1 MIEVRGLSDDV
12 YELML
17 TNSQN
22 RIVQSIR
29 TAAANGNTSCVVNS
43 KGLTSTFLSQL
54 ETEGFDHIEL
64 EENKTKIF
72 WEW

>member
-17 TNSQN
+17 ANAQN
-22 RIVQSIR
+22 RIIQSIR

-54 ETEGFDHIEL
+54 ETEGFDHVEL
-64 EENKTKIF
+64 EENKT
-72 WEW
+72 

>member
-17 TNSQN
+17 ANAQN

-43 KGLTSTFLSQL
+43 KVLHQRFIS
-54 ETEGFDHIEL
+54 IR
-64 EENKTKIF
+64 NRRI
-72 WEW
+72 

>member
-1 MIEVRGLSDDV
+1 MIEVRGLGNDI

-17 TNSQN
+17 ANAQN
-22 RIVQSIR
+22 NIVQSVR
-29 TAAANGNTSCVVNS
+29 TSASYGNTSCVVNS

-54 ETEGFDHIEL
+54 ETEGFDHVEL

>member
-17 TNSQN
+17 ANAQN

-43 KGLTSTFLSQL
+43 KEIGRA
-54 ETEGFDHIEL
+54 HV
-64 EENKTKIF
+64 
-72 WEW
+72 

>member
-17 TNSQN
+17 ANAQN

-29 TAAANGNTSCVVNS
+29 TAS
-43 KGLTSTFLSQL
+43 K
-54 ETEGFDHIEL
+54 
-64 EENKTKIF
+64 
-72 WEW
+72 W

>member
-1 MIEVRGLSDDV
+1 MIKVRGLGNDI

-17 TNSQN
+17 ANAQN
-22 RIVQSIR
+22 NIIQSVR
-29 TAAANGNTSCVVNS
+29 TSASYGNTSCVVNS

-54 ETEGFDHIEL
+54 ETEGFDHVEL

>member
-17 TNSQN
+17 ANAQN
-22 RIVQSIR
+22 RIIQSIR

-54 ETEGFDHIEL
+54 ETDLKFLQIMEML
-64 EENKTKIF
+64 
-72 WEW
+72 